1 MNFLDTYLDWT
12 SDSESPESFFLW
24 SGLSAVSSV
33 MRDNIYQQW
42 QYDRLYP
49 NMYILLI
56 APPAI
61 GKRLPM
67 VMGGKLIKRAK
78 NTKVIEGSASI
89 QAVVKSLGTYETGG
103 QKGASCILYSE
114 EFSSFHVKD
123 QNTNELLTD
132 LWDYHEIWE
141 RNLISWQ
148 ATLKNVCVSL
158 LAASNEVL
166 LKEILD
172 SRAMFGG
179 LLSRTILVMEKR
191 KRRRD
196 ALVRKGDQ
204 AIIEHSKVV
213 EGILADHLIAL
224 SKLKGPIEFDE
235 GAMSEFE
242 NWYDTQW
249 KDNEENPKTT
259 TGIEGRMKTHVKKVA
274 MALAMCEGSLDMV
287 VRRIHVDTAITLCLG
302 LYKNYQ
308 VLAAESGK
316 SPTAHPAAVLIRL
329 LSDAPNYELSRA
341 IILRRKLGEFNPT
354 ILDET
359 VLTMQQAE
367 LLNEINCGNEVSY
380 RLTTKCLEMYE
391 GLKQKKVA
399 K

>member
-1 MNFLDTYLDWT
+1 LNFLDTFVDWT
-12 SDSESPESFFLW
+12 KDSESPESFFLW
-24 SGLSAVSSV
+24 SGLSAISAV

-49 NMYILLI
+49 NMFVLLI

-67 VMGGKLIKRAK
+67 VMAGKLIKRAK

-89 QAVVKSLGTYETGG
+89 QAVVKSLGSYETGG

-132 LWDYHEIWE
+132 LWDYHEVWE

-148 ATLKNVCVSL
+148 ATLKNVCMSL

-196 ALVRKGDQ
+196 ALIRKGDL
-204 AIIEHSKVV
+204 AVAEHGKLM
-213 EGILADHLIAL
+213 EGILGDHLVNL
-224 SKLKGPIEFDE
+224 SKIKGPIEFDE
-235 GAMSEFE
+235 EALKEFE
-242 NWYDTQW
+242 FWYDTEW

-274 MALAMCEGSLDMV
+274 MAIAMCEGNLDLW
-287 VRRIHVDTAITLCLG
+287 VRKIHVEFAIELCLR
-302 LYKNYQ
+302 LYRNYQ
-308 VLAAESGK
+308 ILSSESGK
-316 SPTAHPAAVLIRL
+316 SPTAHPAAILIRM
-329 LSDAPNYELSRA
+329 LSGQKDYTLSRKS
-341 IILRRKLGEFNPT
+341 ILRMKLGEFNPT
-354 ILDET
+354 ILDEV
-359 VLTMQQAE
+359 VLTLQGAE
-367 LLNEINCGNEVSY
+367 LLVEVSEGNEVSY
-380 RLTTKCLEMYE
+380 RLTTKCLEMYQI
-391 GLKQKKVA
+391 LKQNKAVR
-399 K
+399 